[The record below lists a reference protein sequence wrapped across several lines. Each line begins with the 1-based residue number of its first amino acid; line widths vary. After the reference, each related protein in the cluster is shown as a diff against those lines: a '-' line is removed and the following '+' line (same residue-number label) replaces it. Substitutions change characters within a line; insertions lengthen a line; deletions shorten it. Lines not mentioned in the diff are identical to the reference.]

1 MLPVALVISF
11 ATSIV
16 EQLGNVKII
25 IIKKN
30 IRIALLIKNNYN
42 IIINMLTLIKSP
54 FIEYKLTILR
64 NKKTSNSLFR
74 QTMNEISYL
83 IAAEVLK
90 NLKYKK
96 ILIQSPIAKTTG
108 LNLADSVIIVPILRA
123 GLGLIEGFV
132 KFLPDVEK
140 GHIGLYRDEQ
150 TYQPVEYLCK
160 LPKVKN
166 KKIIVLDPML
176 ATGNS
181 SSAAI
186 ELIKEKGV
194 RIKDI
199 KFVSLLAAPE
209 GVKNLSKKQKGLHIF
224 TCSLDKSLNKNKY
237 IVPGLG
243 DAGDRYMGT

>member
-1 MLPVALVISF
+1 
-11 ATSIV
+11 
-16 EQLGNVKII
+16 
-25 IIKKN
+25 
-30 IRIALLIKNNYN
+30 
-42 IIINMLTLIKSP
+42 MLTLIKSS

-83 IAAEVLK
+83 IAGEVLQH
-90 NLKYKK
+90 LKYNK
-96 ILIQSPIAKTTG
+96 ITVQTPITKASGLILSSS
-108 LNLADSVIIVPILRA
+108 LIIVPILRA

-166 KKIIVLDPML
+166 KIILVLDPML

-186 ELIKEKGV
+186 NLIKDKGV
-194 RIKDI
+194 KISNIKL
-199 KFVSLLAAPE
+199 VSLLAAPE
-209 GVKNLSKKQKGLHIF
+209 GLKNLTKKQKGLHIF
-224 TCSLDKSLNKNKY
+224 TCSLDKSLNKKKF

>member
-1 MLPVALVISF
+1 
-11 ATSIV
+11 
-16 EQLGNVKII
+16 
-25 IIKKN
+25 
-30 IRIALLIKNNYN
+30 
-42 IIINMLTLIKSP
+42 MLTLIKSP

-96 ILIQSPIAKTTG
+96 ISIQTPIMKATG
-108 LNLADSVIIVPILRA
+108 LTLADSVIIVPILRA

-186 ELIKEKGV
+186 ELIKGKGV
-194 RIKDI
+194 KIKDI
-199 KFVSLLAAPE
+199 MLVSLLAAPE
-209 GVKNLSKKQKGLHIF
+209 GVKNLSKKQKGLRIF
-224 TCSLDKSLNKNKY
+224 TCSLDKGLNKKKF

>member
-1 MLPVALVISF
+1 ML
-11 ATSIV
+11 T
-16 EQLGNVKII
+16 
-25 IIKKN
+25 IIK
-30 IRIALLIKNNYN
+30 
-42 IIINMLTLIKSP
+42 SS
-54 FIEYKLTILR
+54 FIDYKLTILR
-64 NKKTSNSLFR
+64 NKKTNNSLFR

-90 NLKYKK
+90 HIKFKK
-96 ILIQSPIAKTTG
+96 IKIQTPIQNTNG
-108 LNLADSVIIVPILRA
+108 NEISNPLIIVPILRA

-132 KFLPDVEK
+132 KFLPNVEK

-160 LPKVKN
+160 LPKVNN
-166 KKIIVLDPML
+166 KTILVLDPML

-186 ELIKEKGV
+186 DLIKERGV
-194 RIKDI
+194 KMKNIKL
-199 KFVSLLAAPE
+199 VSLLAAPE
-209 GVKNLSKKQKGLHIF
+209 GIKNIRKNHKDLHIF
-224 TCSLDKSLNKNKY
+224 TCSLDKGLNKKKY

>member
-1 MLPVALVISF
+1 
-11 ATSIV
+11 
-16 EQLGNVKII
+16 
-25 IIKKN
+25 
-30 IRIALLIKNNYN
+30 
-42 IIINMLTLIKSP
+42 MLTLIKSP

-90 NLKYKK
+90 YLKYNK
-96 ILIQSPIAKTTG
+96 ISIQSPIMKTTG
-108 LNLADSVIIVPILRA
+108 LNLSDPVIIVPILRA
-123 GLGLIEGFV
+123 GLGLVEGFV
-132 KFLPDVEK
+132 KFLPEVEK

-160 LPKVKN
+160 LPKTKN

-181 SSAAI
+181 SSVAI

-194 RIKDI
+194 KIKDI
-199 KFVSLLAAPE
+199 MLVSLLAAPE
-209 GVKNLSKKQKGLHIF
+209 GVKNLSKKQKGLQIF
-224 TCSLDKSLNKNKY
+224 TCSLDKSLDKNKF